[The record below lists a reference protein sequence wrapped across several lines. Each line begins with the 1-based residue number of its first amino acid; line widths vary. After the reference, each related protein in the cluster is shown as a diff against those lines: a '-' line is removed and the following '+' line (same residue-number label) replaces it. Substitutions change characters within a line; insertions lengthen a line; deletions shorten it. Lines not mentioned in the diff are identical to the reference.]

1 MSEAVYVLC
10 ALTSALCAVLLLR
23 SYARTRTR
31 LLLWS
36 SASFL
41 VFSVANVLLVLDL
54 VLFPGVNLALIRAV
68 AGFVSMSIL
77 LFGLVWDV

>member
-10 ALTSALCAVLLLR
+10 ALTSALCAFLLMR

-36 SASFL
+36 SASFQ

-54 VLFPGVNLALIRAV
+54 VFFPDVNLALIRAV